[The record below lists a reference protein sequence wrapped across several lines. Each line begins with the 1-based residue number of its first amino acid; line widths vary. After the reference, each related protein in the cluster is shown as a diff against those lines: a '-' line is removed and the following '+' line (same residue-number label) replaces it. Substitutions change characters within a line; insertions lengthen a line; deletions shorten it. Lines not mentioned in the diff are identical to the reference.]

1 MKWNVKWNETTLLGR
16 ITRTSESASALAP
29 RADLTPEVT
38 HSSDVS
44 HLEPT
49 MAMVLRSQV
58 RDGRSSVAIGNPAEI
73 PVFVYTCQPGLGAT
87 GPTVVESVTKQIGT
101 HPVTPENNTH
111 LSFHT
116 SPGTTLD
123 SHTRLTKWSVACIN
137 WVSRKKW
144 IWENRH
150 WSCGRASG

>member
-1 MKWNVKWNETTLLGR
+1 
-16 ITRTSESASALAP
+16 
-29 RADLTPEVT
+29 
-38 HSSDVS
+38 
-44 HLEPT
+44 

-73 PVFVYTCQPGLGAT
+73 PVSVYTCQPGLGAT
-87 GPTVVESVTKQIGT
+87 GPTVVESITKQIGT

-123 SHTRLTKWSVACIN
+123 SHTRLTKCVEPMIN
-137 WVSRKKW
+137 LSTAQHLTNCAIFGQLCSALAIGLGLGITFGLGLVLELRL
-144 IWENRH
+144 
-150 WSCGRASG
+150 